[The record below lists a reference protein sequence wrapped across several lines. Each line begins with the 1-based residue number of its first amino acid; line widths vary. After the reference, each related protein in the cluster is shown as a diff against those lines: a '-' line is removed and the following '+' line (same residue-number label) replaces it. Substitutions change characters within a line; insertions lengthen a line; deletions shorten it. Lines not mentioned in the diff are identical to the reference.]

1 MLWTNALD
9 LIGLHGAKNDAVQLV
24 TNRHFALENFQFHA
38 LKSDYEAARFDS
50 TMMSALR
57 DRSGEAALGPW
68 RDNAVRDD
76 VGRAAAAASIATDA
90 LLVSSVPAH
99 YVSDPQ
105 FVFTEAGGSAPDLDA
120 LLRTQ
125 SPAQRA
131 ALEQGIVP
139 LMRAFGAESRRFV
152 TSVLAET
159 AQPAETAGR
168 R

>member
-1 MLWTNALD
+1 
-9 LIGLHGAKNDAVQLV
+9 
-24 TNRHFALENFQFHA
+24 
-38 LKSDYEAARFDS
+38 
-50 TMMSALR
+50 
-57 DRSGEAALGPW
+57 
-68 RDNAVRDD
+68 
-76 VGRAAAAASIATDA
+76 
-90 LLVSSVPAH
+90 
-99 YVSDPQ
+99 VSDPR
-105 FVFTEAGGSAPDLDA
+105 FVFTEAGGDAPDLDA
-120 LLRTQ
+120 LLRAQ